1 MKSLR
6 SAAVALHMPMEPLS
20 QVLGKHLHLTIPD
33 TAVLRRPLTLHHGDG
48 FGIRPEDD
56 LQHEGDFGLGQLF
69 ESRIRGHGIIGGQ

>member
-6 SAAVALHMPMEPLS
+6 SAAVALHMPMKPLS
-20 QVLGKHLHLTIPD
+20 QVLGKDLHLTIPD

-56 LQHEGDFGLGQLF
+56 LQYEGDFGLRQLLNPV
-69 ESRIRGHGIIGGQ
+69 ESIHVIINGH